1 MGVFAFVGGIIIG
14 AIFSATALYFT
25 AIDKTF
31 AIVFSKARAEEMLK
45 KVGRAYEMEEL

>member
-25 AIDKTF
+25 AMKDDEKEIE
-31 AIVFSKARAEEMLK
+31 AARREA
-45 KVGRAYEMEEL
+45 ATW